1 MCLSTC
7 TENPRYLSLYKD
19 KQTVSAEI
27 ALSYRKS
34 NQRAWAERSLFGVLE
49 DKKLSE
55 NLAFSDN
62 LWWSIADSN
71 R

>member
-49 DKKLSE
+49 DKRSPKT
-55 NLAFSDN
+55 
-62 LWWSIADSN
+62 
-71 R
+71 